1 MRQFWVLT
9 QFKFSLLPGTRLV
22 KIIFWDKLTFW
33 TKPYLFLRHCVDCRV
48 SCVLCWLHCVCKKNR
63 GQSGWSGGVSPIRG
77 VDGKAV
83 NEPNGNY
90 NSWTAIERFK
100 LSWEISVN
108 STTRSIFFKFQD
120 LWTFFTPQQCFVIFL
135 LIIDVIAM
143 GWEHFQRGAQGRF
156 SCLLQRM
163 GGGGG
168 VIRMTP
174 LHCRSFEPS
183 WPYVLYWGH
192 VINVWR
198 RRTLLGSYVWF
209 R

>member
-1 MRQFWVLT
+1 MRQCWVLT

-90 NSWTAIERFK
+90 NSWTTIERFK

-108 STTRSIFFKFQD
+108 SI
-120 LWTFFTPQQCFVIFL
+120 FTPQQCFVIFL

-143 GWEHFQRGAQGRF
+143 GREHFQRGIFMFTSANRG
-156 SCLLQRM
+156 
-163 GGGGG
+163 
-168 VIRMTP
+168 
-174 LHCRSFEPS
+174 
-183 WPYVLYWGH
+183 
-192 VINVWR
+192 WR
-198 RRTLLGSYVWF
+198 RRYQNDSSALSERNEDWGHCNEIIYAKISDHPMLKLRSKCYNRGANV
-209 R
+209 RIEV

>member
-1 MRQFWVLT
+1 MRQCWVLT

-108 STTRSIFFKFQD
+108 SI
-120 LWTFFTPQQCFVIFL
+120 FTPQQCFVIFL

-143 GWEHFQRGAQGRF
+143 GWEHFQRGRRGDFHVYFREWGVREAL
-156 SCLLQRM
+156 SEWLLCI
-163 GGGGG
+163 
-168 VIRMTP
+168 VVH
-174 LHCRSFEPS
+174 L
-183 WPYVLYWGH
+183 GH
-192 VINVWR
+192 
-198 RRTLLGSYVWF
+198 LGPMCSTGDM
-209 R
+209 